1 MSEAAGW
8 DALSRLEQ
16 RALIKL
22 FGGGSLRRETP
33 AVVEQLRA
41 RALVD
46 ERDALSRGG
55 LFVLTLAMRRQQ
67 EVAQSRED
75 LVAEKITATNAH
87 NHDLKGLFGVELKDS
102 LWAE

>member
-22 FGGGSLRRETP
+22 FGGGSLRREAS
-33 AVVEQLRA
+33 AVVEHLRA
-41 RALVD
+41 QALVD
-46 ERDALSRGG
+46 ERDSLSKRG

-67 EVAQSRED
+67 GVIAQR
-75 LVAEKITATNAH
+75 LLNTK
-87 NHDLKGLFGVELKDS
+87 
-102 LWAE
+102 

>member
-46 ERDALSRGG
+46 ESDALSMGG

-67 EVAQSRED
+67 DVARSRED
-75 LVAEKITATNAH
+75 LVPRPAMPTRPPRHHSSAVRPHPSPT
-87 NHDLKGLFGVELKDS
+87 S
-102 LWAE
+102 

>member
-22 FGGGSLRRETP
+22 FGGGSLMRETH

-46 ERDALSRGG
+46 ESDALLDYSFSAPPARGSPI
-55 LFVLTLAMRRQQ
+55 A
-67 EVAQSRED
+67 
-75 LVAEKITATNAH
+75 
-87 NHDLKGLFGVELKDS
+87 
-102 LWAE
+102 

>member
-41 RALVD
+41 RA
-46 ERDALSRGG
+46 
-55 LFVLTLAMRRQQ
+55 
-67 EVAQSRED
+67 
-75 LVAEKITATNAH
+75 
-87 NHDLKGLFGVELKDS
+87 
-102 LWAE
+102 